1 MRSNHNQKLYDAMK
15 AYVVKG
21 MHLIAN
27 SGSSMQSQEEEHWVR
42 TSEDIFR
49 RDRRPL
55 PISLSL
61 IQDHERALHS
71 LPEYSECIDAM
82 RSDEVISSQIDKS
95 VGTPFSQYSLS
106 AESVIDRILFGTFRR
121 KGRCVF
127 EGKCFEEEY
136 VEMENAFY
144 EDSISFQ
151 IIAPLVP
158 FKSTV
163 KTIDLAENIKINQLS
178 DEEINL
184 LIQIGLCA
192 SLPYGTARVP
202 QYAIRYHYSLPKV
215 IGKQSFA
222 PKEKEQMFKEQKEI
236 GDCIEEILR
245 ALQAFK
251 WWHCSLTAMIHHTS
265 NWLLQGGI
273 RFQSFPTMYQWNP
286 EYVCSEEDA
295 DSFSKFWS
303 DIRKIH
309 QQGRRGYLDVALRRF
324 GYAGERHRPEDQ
336 VIDLLIAAES
346 LFLNDHEGKKN
357 VGELSFRLS
366 LRAAIFISS
375 DIVKQK
381 DIYIHM
387 RKAYDVRSILVHG
400 GDSNKLEKIL
410 KKTDRSIYSLSEF
423 SEITS
428 EYIRM
433 TIHKVIDL
441 AKNPLAPKELID
453 WDGLIFHRG
462 SELTT

>member
-1 MRSNHNQKLYDAMK
+1 MKSIYNNKRLYIAMK
-15 AYVVKG
+15 AYVVKCAY
-21 MHLIAN
+21 LI
-27 SGSSMQSQEEEHWVR
+27 SQSVSSMQSQEEEHWVR

-49 RDRRPL
+49 RELRQS

-61 IQDHERALHS
+61 SQDHELALHS
-71 LPEYSECIDAM
+71 LPEYTKCIDAM
-82 RSDEVISSQIDKS
+82 RSDEVISSQVDKL
-95 VGTPFSQYSLS
+95 VGTPFSQYFLS
-106 AESVIDRILFGTFRR
+106 EKSVIDRIIFGTFRR
-121 KGRCVF
+121 KGGCVF
-127 EGKCFEEEY
+127 EEKCFEEEY
-136 VEMENAFY
+136 VEMEKAFH
-144 EDSISFQ
+144 EDFISFQ
-151 IIAPLVP
+151 IIAPLTS
-158 FKSTV
+158 FKSTAD
-163 KTIDLAENIKINQLS
+163 INLEENIKINQLS

-184 LIQIGLCA
+184 LFQLGLCT

-202 QYAIRYHYSLPKV
+202 QFAIRYHYSLPKV
-215 IGKQSFA
+215 IGEQSFA
-222 PKEKEQMFKEQKEI
+222 PKEKEQMFIEQKEI
-236 GDCIEEILR
+236 GDRIEEILR

-286 EYVCSEEDA
+286 EYVCSKEDA

-309 QQGRRGYLDVALRRF
+309 QQGNRGYLDVALRRF

-366 LRAAIFISS
+366 LRAAMFIDT

-381 DIYIHM
+381 DIYMHM

-400 GDSNKLEKIL
+400 GDSKKLEKIL
-410 KKTDRSIYSLSEF
+410 KKTDGSIYSLSEF

-428 EYIRM
+428 SYIRM

-441 AKNPLAPKELID
+441 AKNPLAPEELID